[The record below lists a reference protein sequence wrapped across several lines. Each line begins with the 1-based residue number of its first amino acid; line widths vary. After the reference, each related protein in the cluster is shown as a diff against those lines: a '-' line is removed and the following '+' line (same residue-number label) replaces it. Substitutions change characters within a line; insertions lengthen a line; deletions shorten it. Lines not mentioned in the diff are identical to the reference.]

1 MAPTAPAT
9 PIAPRKARQ
18 NGQGRAIMTGARCMN
33 EGKATMTT
41 TRRRVI
47 ALALAVP
54 LVAAAGC
61 TRMYRNHGYLPT
73 DDELAQV
80 AVGQTRREDL
90 EHLIGLP
97 GSQGLLTGA
106 GWYYVGSRWER
117 FGARRPREVERQVV
131 AVSFDQNGTVS
142 NIERFGLERGRVVT
156 LSRRVTDTGVV
167 DSGLLR
173 QLLGNIGRFNPGDFL
188 NQ

>member
-1 MAPTAPAT
+1 
-9 PIAPRKARQ
+9 
-18 NGQGRAIMTGARCMN
+18 MN

-54 LVAAAGC
+54 LLAAAGC
-61 TRMYRNHGYLPT
+61 TRMYRNHGYLPAE
-73 DDELAQV
+73 DELAQV
-80 AVGQTRREDL
+80 VVGQTRRDEL
-90 EHLIGLP
+90 EYLIGQP

-106 GWYYVGSRWER
+106 GWYYVGSRWES
-117 FGARRPREVERQVV
+117 FGARPPREVERQVV
-131 AVSFDQNGTVS
+131 AISFDQNDTVS

-167 DSGLLR
+167 DTGLLR
-173 QLLGNIGRFNPGDFL
+173 QLLGNLGRFNPGDFL
-188 NQ
+188 GK